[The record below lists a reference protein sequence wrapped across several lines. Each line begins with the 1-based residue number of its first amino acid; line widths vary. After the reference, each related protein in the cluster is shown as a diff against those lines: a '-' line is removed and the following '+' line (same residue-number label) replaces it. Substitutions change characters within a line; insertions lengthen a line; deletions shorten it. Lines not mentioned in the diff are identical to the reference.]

1 MEPRYSVIAT
11 TAAGEYVTEMT
22 KHFSEYKSARLYFQ
36 GRVAEYSDGTN
47 TLCWRL
53 HYRPVAA
60 KPLETEADMMEA
72 IALHYKSFEE
82 ALEKM
87 ERPSPDAKVIKDS
100 L

>member
-11 TAAGEYVTEMT
+11 TAAGEYVAEMS
-22 KHFSEYKSARLYFQ
+22 KHFSEYKSARLYYQ

-53 HYRPVAA
+53 HYRPVAP

-72 IALHYKSFEE
+72 IVLHYKSFEE

-87 ERPSPDAKVIKDS
+87 EKAKPRRKRN
-100 L
+100 